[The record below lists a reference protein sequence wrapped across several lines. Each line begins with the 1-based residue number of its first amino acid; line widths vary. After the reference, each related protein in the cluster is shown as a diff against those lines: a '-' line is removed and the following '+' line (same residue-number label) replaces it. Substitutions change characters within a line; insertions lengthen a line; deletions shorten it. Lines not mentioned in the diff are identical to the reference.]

1 MYSLCVLLSK
11 HSYDSSKKYKYV
23 SKCWMLLV
31 ETVFCKS
38 NVIQGL
44 SNSAADLHKWSLF
57 SASPGPPT
65 REVESRSSPQAPRV
79 GTSASSLPGTCRE
92 SGESFTTL
100 SAPLRVTFSLH
111 CSIGDITCVLAQ
123 WLYIPVLFVDI
134 VLSNQCTS
142 CLMSLICSL
151 AVYV

>member
-11 HSYDSSKKYKYV
+11 HNYDSSKKYKYV

-57 SASPGPPT
+57 SASPGLPT
-65 REVESRSSPQAPRV
+65 REVESRSSPQALRV
-79 GTSASSLPGTCRE
+79 GTNASSLPGTCRE

-100 SAPLRVTFSLH
+100 SAPLRVTFFTALFNWSHYLCSCSVALSL
-111 CSIGDITCVLAQ
+111 CYL
-123 WLYIPVLFVDI
+123 
-134 VLSNQCTS
+134 
-142 CLMSLICSL
+142 
-151 AVYV
+151 